1 MAKRD
6 LKTEISRAIDMA
18 GKAYKVLNQRV
29 KALAM
34 ETDENAPAEA
44 AAFLKAMN
52 SYSSLVDRLARSY
65 ERLDKQEQKAASSL
79 TQDEQAQ
86 VLGAWF
92 IGLPPSLRTKLLQDW
107 YQLNEEEICKT
118 ESATAMTP
126 KST

>member
-1 MAKRD
+1 
-6 LKTEISRAIDMA
+6 MA

-34 ETDENAPAEA
+34 ETDESAPAEA

-52 SYSSLVDRLARSY
+52 SYASLVDRLARSY
-65 ERLDKQEQKAASSL
+65 ERLDKQEQKAAASL

-107 YQLNEEEICKT
+107 YRLNEEEICKT

-126 KST
+126 KLT